1 MDMRPEQQTAGEGQ
15 AGKQVEPDM
24 GNALFNER
32 RAAPATRFGS
42 ASPSTVSRCD
52 GRRANDSRE
61 STRRPE
67 RGSERRT
74 PSSDEAT
81 EHILCITAVPRR
93 TAAEFSFRFGGLPKA
108 VFRGFARHDGRAN
121 VRRHHL

>member
-1 MDMRPEQQTAGEGQ
+1 MYNLGA
-15 AGKQVEPDM
+15 A
-24 GNALFNER
+24 

-81 EHILCITAVPRR
+81 EHILCIAAVPRC

-108 VFRGFARHDGRAN
+108 PKAVFRGFSHGTMAG
-121 VRRHHL
+121 LSSSGITL